1 MSNSISE
8 RAETTRIDPQ
18 RFYDRSRAS
27 GFELLK
33 TLVSLSTA
41 IVAAFFFALTRD
53 IAPRLLRD
61 EFYALACALGFMVL
75 AVFAGIIG
83 WGVDAKYYDYWADSL
98 NGNRT
103 EESRTASKRKRDLA
117 NTIRRYSII
126 FLAVFFTLGI
136 FASAIYLYLRMSR
149 SL

>member
-1 MSNSISE
+1 MSNSITG
-8 RAETTRIDPQ
+8 RAESTCIDPQ

-41 IVAAFFFALTRD
+41 VVAAFFFALTRD
-53 IAPRLLRD
+53 VAPRLLRG
-61 EFYALACALGFMVL
+61 EVYALACALGFMVL
-75 AVFAGIIG
+75 AVFAGMIG

-98 NGNRT
+98 NENRS
-103 EESRTASKRKRDLA
+103 EESRTASEKKRDRA

-126 FLAVFFTLGI
+126 FLAAFFTLGI
-136 FASAIYLYLRMSR
+136 CASAIYLYLRMSQN
-149 SL
+149 L